1 MGCRIKF
8 EDEILSYKLPP
19 QATLYGMKGSDES
32 AALFAW
38 ATFAGLDVEY
48 LDFGKDYNLL
58 ELMDLF
64 PCAENV
70 PQIMVDGQDI
80 GNLDD
85 FKEWL
90 KFIL

>member
-1 MGCRIKF
+1 MGCHIKF

-32 AALFAW
+32 AALYAW

-64 PCAENV
+64 HCAENV

>member
-32 AALFAW
+32 AALYAW

-64 PCAENV
+64 PVQRMCHR
-70 PQIMVDGQDI
+70 
-80 GNLDD
+80 
-85 FKEWL
+85 
-90 KFIL
+90 

>member
-1 MGCRIKF
+1 VGCRIKF
-8 EDEILSYKLPP
+8 EDEILNYKLPP
-19 QATLYGMKGSDES
+19 QATLYGMKGNDES
-32 AALFAW
+32 AALYAW

-64 PCAENV
+64 PFAENI
-70 PQIMVDGQDI
+70 PQIVVDGQEI
-80 GNLDD
+80 GNLDQ
-85 FKEWL
+85 FKDWL